1 MNKKTI
7 IGIVIFVILVGAI
20 ILIKSLSSKGGI
32 LDNSLT
38 TIYVATGGG
47 KEDFLKD
54 EEVLEILRKEYK
66 INVVFDTWS
75 NSKTVSKPLIR
86 ETIGLGN
93 QDIINRMENGEEFS
107 VTSEG
112 VTKYDALFTSDIR
125 YYEYY
130 KQAPD
135 KSKGEADRYTVL
147 GGGLTLNTPIV
158 FYSWD
163 KIVDALIQ
171 NGIAEEKDGVYYV
184 TDMDTLVDYILNG
197 KKWKDI
203 GVTDDIY
210 GNVSISSIDPVKS
223 SPGATYYGLLLAILS
238 KGEVNEANVKKNMP
252 KLKELY
258 IKSGNM
264 KFTPAD
270 LFQEYLR
277 AGMGAQKIIVDYEKS
292 IVDFSNSNRKGF
304 DQVKDRIRI
313 LYPKPTSWNN
323 HCYMYFTENGEI
335 LYKAFEENERIQQI
349 AWEKY
354 GFRTGVTGG
363 KYDVSKIGI
372 PVPQEITSTVPGLK
386 MSEYNALID
395 GLK

>member
-1 MNKKTI
+1 MNKKRL
-7 IGIVIFVILVGAI
+7 IGIIIFVVLIVGI
-20 ILIKSLSSKGGI
+20 ILFKQIGGDISTAGIK
-32 LDNSLT
+32 

-66 INVVFDTWS
+66 IDVVFDTWS

-93 QDIINRMENGEEFS
+93 SDIISRMESGEKFTINS
-107 VTSEG
+107 PG

-130 KQAPD
+130 KQKPTD
-135 KSKGEADRYTVL
+135 DEAERYTVL

-163 KIVDALIQ
+163 KIVDALIA
-171 NGIAEEKDGVYYV
+171 NKLAEEKDGIYYV
-184 TDMDTLVDYILNG
+184 TDMEKLVDYILNG
-197 KKWKDI
+197 KKWSEL
-203 GVTDDIY
+203 GVSDDIY

-223 SPGATYYGLLLAILS
+223 SPGATYYGLLLGILS
-238 KGEVNEANVKKNMP
+238 KGEITEANVKANMP

-264 KFTPAD
+264 RFTPAD

-277 AGMGAQKIIVDYEKS
+277 AGMGTQKIIVDYEKS
-292 IVDFSNSNRKGF
+292 IIDFSNSNKKGF
-304 DQVKDRIRI
+304 EQVKDRIRI

-335 LYKAFEENERIQQI
+335 LNKAFEENERIQQI

-354 GFRTGVTGG
+354 GFRTGITGG

-372 PVPQEITSTVPGLK
+372 KVPQEITSTISGLK
-386 MSEYNALID
+386 MNEYNALID

>member
-1 MNKKTI
+1 MNKKQI
-7 IGIVIFVILVGAI
+7 IGIVILIVLVLLI
-20 ILIKSLSSKGGI
+20 IGYKNFGKEVL
-32 LDNSLT
+32 NSNLT

-66 INVVFDTWS
+66 LNVIFDTWS

-93 QDIINRMENGEEFS
+93 SDIISRMENGEKF
-107 VTSEG
+107 TINSEG

-125 YYEYY
+125 YYDYY
-130 KQAPD
+130 KQKPT
-135 KSKGEADRYTVL
+135 GEEAERYTVL

-163 KIVDALIQ
+163 KIVDALIKNNLAKEE
-171 NGIAEEKDGVYYV
+171 NGIYYV
-184 TDMDTLVDYILNG
+184 TDMEKLVSYILNG
-197 KKWKDI
+197 KKWSEL
-203 GVTDDIY
+203 GVSDDIY

-223 SPGATYYGLLLAILS
+223 SPGATYYGLLLGILS
-238 KGEVNEANVKKNMP
+238 KGEITEANVKANMP
-252 KLKELY
+252 KLKDLY

-264 KFTPAD
+264 RFTPAD

-277 AGMGAQKIIVDYEKS
+277 AGMGTQKIIVDYEKS
-292 IVDFSNSNRKGF
+292 IIDFSNSNKKGF
-304 DQVKDRIRI
+304 DSIKDRIRI

-335 LYKAFEENERIQQI
+335 LNKAFEENERIQQI

-372 PVPQEITSTVPGLK
+372 PVPQEITSTISGLK

>member
-1 MNKKTI
+1 MSKKQI
-7 IGIVIFVILVGAI
+7 IGVIIFVILILGI
-20 ILIKSLSSKGGI
+20 IAFRQFGSDISDIG
-32 LDNSLT
+32 LT

-66 INVVFDTWS
+66 LNVVFDTWS

-93 QDIINRMENGEEFS
+93 ADIVKRMENGEKFTINS
-107 VTSEG
+107 VG

-125 YYEYY
+125 YYDYY
-130 KQAPD
+130 KQRPV
-135 KSKGEADRYTVL
+135 GEEAERYTVL

-163 KIVDALIQ
+163 KIVDVLIQ
-171 NGIAEEKDGVYYV
+171 NKLAEEKDGIYYV
-184 TDMDTLVDYILNG
+184 TDMDKLVDYILNG
-197 KKWKDI
+197 KSWKEL

-210 GNVSISSIDPVKS
+210 GNMSISSIDPVKS
-223 SPGATYYGLLLAILS
+223 SPGATYYGLLLGILS
-238 KGEVNEANVKKNMP
+238 KGEITEANIKKNMP
-252 KLKELY
+252 KLKDLY

-264 KFTPAD
+264 RFTPAD

-277 AGMGAQKIIVDYEKS
+277 AGMGTQKIIVDYEKS
-292 IVDFSNSNRKGF
+292 IIDFSNSNKRGF
-304 DQVKDRIRI
+304 EQVKDRIRI

-335 LYKAFEENERIQQI
+335 LYKAFEEDERIQQI

-354 GFRTGVTGG
+354 GFRTGITGG

-372 PVPQEITSTVPGLK
+372 PVPQEITSTISGLK
-386 MSEYNALID
+386 MDEYNALID

>member
-1 MNKKTI
+1 MMNKKQI
-7 IGIVIFVILVGAI
+7 IGIVIFLILIAGI
-20 ILIKSLSSKGGI
+20 ILFKQFGSTISNVGI
-32 LDNSLT
+32 T

-66 INVVFDTWS
+66 IDVVFDTWS
-75 NSKTVSKPLIR
+75 NSKTVSQPLIR

-93 QDIINRMENGEEFS
+93 QGIINRMENGEKF
-107 VTSEG
+107 TINSEG
-112 VTKYDALFTSDIR
+112 VTRYDALFTSDIR

-130 KQAPD
+130 KQKPAEN
-135 KSKGEADRYTVL
+135 EAERYTVL

-163 KIVDALIQ
+163 KIVDALIA
-171 NGIAEEKDGVYYV
+171 NKLAEEKDGIYYV
-184 TDMDTLVDYILNG
+184 TDMEKLVSYILNG
-197 KKWKDI
+197 KKWSEL

-223 SPGATYYGLLLAILS
+223 SPGATYYGLLLGILS
-238 KGEVNEANVKKNMP
+238 KGEVNEANVKANMP

-264 KFTPAD
+264 RFTPAD

-277 AGMGAQKIIVDYEKS
+277 AGMGTQKIIVDYEKS
-292 IVDFSNSNRKGF
+292 IIDFSNSNKKGF
-304 DQVKDRIRI
+304 EQVKDRIRI

-335 LYKAFEENERIQQI
+335 LNKAFEENEKIQQI

-354 GFRTGVTGG
+354 GFRTGITGG

-372 PVPQEITSTVPGLK
+372 AVPQEITSTISGLK
-386 MSEYNALID
+386 MNEYNALID

>member
-7 IGIVIFVILVGAI
+7 IGLVIFVILIGI
-20 ILIKSLSSKGGI
+20 IVFYKTGKKIITG
-32 LDNSLT
+32 DLT

-54 EEVLEILRKEYK
+54 EEVLEILKKEYK
-66 INVVFDTWS
+66 IDVVFDTWS
-75 NSKTVSKPLIR
+75 NSKTVSSPLIR

-93 QDIINRMENGEEFS
+93 QDIINKMENGETFTINS
-107 VTSEG
+107 PG

-125 YYEYY
+125 YYDYY
-130 KQAPD
+130 KQKPVND
-135 KSKGEADRYTVL
+135 EAERYTVL

-163 KIVDALIQ
+163 KIVDALIAH
-171 NGIAEEKDGVYYV
+171 GLAEEKDGIYYV
-184 TDMDTLVDYILNG
+184 TDMDGLVDIILNG
-197 KKWKDI
+197 KKWSEL

-238 KGEVNEANVKKNMP
+238 KGELSEENVIANMP

-258 IKSGNM
+258 VKSGNM

-277 AGMGAQKIIVDYEKS
+277 AGMGTQKIIVDYEKS
-292 IVDFSNSNRKGF
+292 IIDFSNSNKKGF
-304 DQVKDRIRI
+304 EQVKDRIRV

-354 GFRTGVTGG
+354 GFRTGITGG

-372 PVPQEITSTVPGLK
+372 AVPQEITSTVSGLK
-386 MSEYNALID
+386 MAEYNALIE

>member
-1 MNKKTI
+1 MSKKQI
-7 IGIVIFVILVGAI
+7 IGIVVFIVLILGIIAYKQFGSDISNVGI
-20 ILIKSLSSKGGI
+20 
-32 LDNSLT
+32 T

-75 NSKTVSKPLIR
+75 NSKTVSVPLIR

-93 QDIINRMENGEEFS
+93 QDIISRMENGEKFTINS
-107 VTSEG
+107 PG

-125 YYEYY
+125 YYDYY
-130 KQAPD
+130 KGRPT
-135 KSKGEADRYTVL
+135 GEEAERYTTL

-163 KIVDALIQ
+163 KIVDALIKNGLAEED
-171 NGIAEEKDGVYYV
+171 NGIYYV
-184 TDMDTLVDYILNG
+184 TNMDKLVEYILNG
-197 KKWKDI
+197 KKWKEL

-223 SPGATYYGLLLAILS
+223 SPGATYYGLLLGILS
-238 KGEVNEANVKKNMP
+238 KGEITEANVKANMP

-264 KFTPAD
+264 RFTPAD

-277 AGMGAQKIIVDYEKS
+277 AGMGTQKIIVDYEKS
-292 IVDFSNSNRKGF
+292 IIDFSNSNKKGF

-354 GFRTGVTGG
+354 GFRTGITGG

-372 PVPQEITSTVPGLK
+372 PVPQEITSTISGLK
-386 MSEYNALID
+386 MNEYNALIN

>member
-1 MNKKTI
+1 MKMNKKRI
-7 IGIVIFVILVGAI
+7 IGIVILIVLILAI
-20 ILIKSLSSKGGI
+20 ILYKNFGNEVL
-32 LDNSLT
+32 NSNLT

-66 INVVFDTWS
+66 LNVVFDTWS
-75 NSKTVSKPLIR
+75 NSKTVSSPLIR

-93 QDIINRMENGEEFS
+93 QSIINRMSNGEKFTINS
-107 VTSEG
+107 PD

-125 YYEYY
+125 YYDYY
-130 KQAPD
+130 KQRPLE
-135 KSKGEADRYTVL
+135 GEAERYTVL

-163 KIVDALIQ
+163 KIVDALIA
-171 NGIAEEKDGVYYV
+171 NNLAEEKDGIYYV
-184 TDMDTLVDYILNG
+184 KDMEKLVSYILNG
-197 KKWKDI
+197 KKWSEL
-203 GVTDDIY
+203 GVSDDIY
-210 GNVSISSIDPVKS
+210 GNVGISSIDPVKS
-223 SPGATYYGLLLAILS
+223 SPGATYYGLLLGILS
-238 KGEVNEANVKKNMP
+238 HGEITEANVKANMP

-264 KFTPAD
+264 RFTPAD

-277 AGMGAQKIIVDYEKS
+277 AGMGTQKIIVDYEKS
-292 IVDFSNSNRKGF
+292 IIDFSNSNPKGF
-304 DQVKDRIRI
+304 EQVKDRIRI

-323 HCYMYFTENGEI
+323 HCYMYFTEEGEI
-335 LYKAFEENERIQQI
+335 LYKAFEENDRIQQI

-372 PVPQEITSTVPGLK
+372 PVPQEITSTISGLK
-386 MSEYNALID
+386 MNEYNALIN

>member
-1 MNKKTI
+1 MNKKKI
-7 IGIVIFVILVGAI
+7 IGIIIFLILITGI
-20 ILIKSLSSKGGI
+20 ILFKKFGSNISNVGIK
-32 LDNSLT
+32 T
-38 TIYVATGGG
+38 VYVATGGG

-54 EEVLEILRKEYK
+54 EEVLSILRKEYK
-66 INVVFDTWS
+66 IDVVFDTWS
-75 NSKTVSKPLIR
+75 NSKTVSQPLIR

-93 QDIINRMENGEEFS
+93 SDIIKRMENGEKFTINS
-107 VTSEG
+107 SG

-130 KQAPD
+130 KQKPTTD
-135 KSKGEADRYTVL
+135 EAERYTVL

-163 KIVDALIQ
+163 KIVDALIA
-171 NGIAEEKDGVYYV
+171 NKLAEEKDGIYYV
-184 TDMDTLVDYILNG
+184 TDMEKLVSYILNG
-197 KKWKDI
+197 KKWSEL

-223 SPGATYYGLLLAILS
+223 SPGATYYGLLLGILS
-238 KGEVNEANVKKNMP
+238 KGEVTDNSIKTNMP

-264 KFTPAD
+264 RFTPAD

-277 AGMGAQKIIVDYEKS
+277 AGMGTQKIIVDYEKS
-292 IVDFSNSNRKGF
+292 IIDFSNSNKRGF
-304 DQVKDRIRI
+304 EQVKDRIRI

-335 LYKAFEENERIQQI
+335 LNKAFEENERIQQI

-354 GFRTGVTGG
+354 GFRTGITGG
-363 KYDVSKIGI
+363 KYDVSKIGVK
-372 PVPQEITSTVPGLK
+372 VPQEITSTISGLK
-386 MSEYNALID
+386 MNEYNALIN

>member
-1 MNKKTI
+1 MNKKQI
-7 IGIVIFVILVGAI
+7 IGIIIFIVLIAGI
-20 ILIKSLSSKGGI
+20 ILFKQFGSEISNAG
-32 LDNSLT
+32 LT
-38 TIYVATGGG
+38 TVYVATGGG

-54 EEVLEILRKEYK
+54 EEVLKILRKEYK
-66 INVVFDTWS
+66 IDVVFDTWS

-93 QDIINRMENGEEFS
+93 QDIITRIENGEKFTIHS
-107 VTSEG
+107 DG

-125 YYEYY
+125 YYDYY
-130 KQAPD
+130 KQKPTGD
-135 KSKGEADRYTVL
+135 EAERYTVL

-163 KIVDALIQ
+163 KIVDALIA
-171 NGIAEEKDGVYYV
+171 NKLAEEKDGIYYV
-184 TDMDTLVDYILNG
+184 TNMEKLVDYILNG
-197 KKWKDI
+197 KKWSEL

-223 SPGATYYGLLLAILS
+223 SPGATYYGLLLGILS

-258 IKSGNM
+258 VKSGNM
-264 KFTPAD
+264 RFTPAD

-277 AGMGAQKIIVDYEKS
+277 AGMGTQKIIVDYEKS
-292 IVDFSNSNRKGF
+292 IIDFSNSNPKGF
-304 DQVKDRIRI
+304 EQVKDRIRI

-335 LYKAFEENERIQQI
+335 LNKAFEENERIQQI

-354 GFRTGVTGG
+354 GFRTGITGG

-372 PVPQEITSTVPGLK
+372 AVPQEITSTISGLK
-386 MSEYNALID
+386 MNEYNALID

>member
-1 MNKKTI
+1 MSKKQI
-7 IGIVIFVILVGAI
+7 IGVIIFVVLVLGI
-20 ILIKSLSSKGGI
+20 ILYKNLGGEI
-32 LDNSLT
+32 VNPGLT

-66 INVVFDTWS
+66 IDVIFDTWS

-93 QDIINRMENGEEFS
+93 ADIIKRMENGEKF
-107 VTSEG
+107 TINSEG

-125 YYEYY
+125 YYQYY
-130 KQAPD
+130 KEKPVNE
-135 KSKGEADRYTVL
+135 EAERYTVL
-147 GGGLTLNTPIV
+147 GGDLTLNTPIV

-163 KIVDALIQ
+163 KIVDALIA
-171 NGIAEEKDGVYYV
+171 NKLVEEVDGIYYV
-184 TDMDTLVDYILNG
+184 TNMETLVDYILNG
-197 KKWKDI
+197 KSWKDL

-210 GNVSISSIDPVKS
+210 GNVGISSIDPVKS
-223 SPGATYYGLLLAILS
+223 SPGATYYGLLLGILT
-238 KGEVNEANVKKNMP
+238 KNQITEENVKKNMP
-252 KLKELY
+252 KLKDLY

-264 KFTPAD
+264 RFTPAD

-277 AGMGAQKIIVDYEKS
+277 AGMGTQKIIVDYEKS
-292 IVDFSNSNRKGF
+292 IIDFSNSNPKGF
-304 DQVKDRIRI
+304 EQVKDRIRI
-313 LYPKPTSWNN
+313 LYPKQTSWNN

-335 LYKAFEENERIQQI
+335 LYKAFTENERIQQI

-372 PVPQEITSTVPGLK
+372 PVPQEITSAIEGLK

>member
-1 MNKKTI
+1 MKVNKKQI
-7 IGIVIFVILVGAI
+7 IGVVVLI
-20 ILIKSLSSKGGI
+20 ILILLVIGYKKFGNEVL
-32 LDNSLT
+32 NANLT

-54 EEVLEILRKEYK
+54 PEVLEILRKEYK
-66 INVVFDTWS
+66 IDVIFDTWS
-75 NSKTVSKPLIR
+75 NSKTVSLPLIR

-93 QDIINRMENGEEFS
+93 SDIINKMENGEKFTINS
-107 VTSEG
+107 PG

-125 YYEYY
+125 YYDYY
-130 KQAPD
+130 KQRPVND
-135 KSKGEADRYTVL
+135 EAERYTVL

-163 KIVDALIQ
+163 KIVDALI
-171 NGIAEEKDGVYYV
+171 NNKLAEEKDGIYYV
-184 TDMDTLVDYILNG
+184 TDMEKLVDYILNG
-197 KKWKDI
+197 KKWSEL
-203 GVTDDIY
+203 GVSDDIY

-223 SPGATYYGLLLAILS
+223 SPGATYYGLLLGILS
-238 KGEVNEANVKKNMP
+238 KGEITEANVKKNMP
-252 KLKELY
+252 KLKDLY

-264 KFTPAD
+264 RFTPAD

-277 AGMGAQKIIVDYEKS
+277 AGMGTQKIIVDYEKS
-292 IVDFSNSNRKGF
+292 IIDFSNSNSRGF

-354 GFRTGVTGG
+354 GFRTGITGG

-372 PVPQEITSTVPGLK
+372 PVPQEITSTISGLK
-386 MSEYNALID
+386 MNEYNALID

>member
-1 MNKKTI
+1 MNKKQI
-7 IGIVIFVILVGAI
+7 IGVVIFIVLIGLI
-20 ILIKSLSSKGGI
+20 ILYKQFGNDI
-32 LDNSLT
+32 LDSNLT

-54 EEVLEILRKEYK
+54 EEVLKILRKEYK
-66 INVVFDTWS
+66 LNVVFDTWS

-86 ETIGLGN
+86 ETIGRGN
-93 QDIINRMENGEEFS
+93 QDIINRMENGETF
-107 VTSEG
+107 TINSEG

-125 YYEYY
+125 YYDYY
-130 KQAPD
+130 KQRPNE
-135 KSKGEADRYTVL
+135 GEAERYTVL

-163 KIVDALIQ
+163 KIVDALIA
-171 NGIAEEKDGVYYV
+171 NNIAEEKDGVYYV
-184 TDMDTLVDYILNG
+184 SDMPRLVEYILNG
-197 KKWKDI
+197 KKWSEL
-203 GVTDDIY
+203 GVSDDIY

-223 SPGATYYGLLLAILS
+223 SPGATYYGLLLGILAN
-238 KGEVNEANVKKNMP
+238 GEVTEDSINRVMP
-252 KLKELY
+252 TLKDLY

-264 KFTPAD
+264 RFTPAD

-277 AGMGAQKIIVDYEKS
+277 AGMGTQKIIVDYEKS
-292 IVDFSNSNRKGF
+292 MIDFSNSNPKGF
-304 DQVKDRIRI
+304 EQVKDRIRV

-323 HCYMYFTENGEI
+323 HCYMYFTEAGEI
-335 LYKAFEENERIQQI
+335 LNKAFEENERIQQI

-354 GFRTGVTGG
+354 GFRTGITGG

-372 PVPQEITSTVPGLK
+372 AIPQEINSTISGLK
-386 MSEYNALID
+386 MSEYNALMD

>member
-1 MNKKTI
+1 MKMNKKRI
-7 IGIVIFVILVGAI
+7 IGIVILIVLILAI
-20 ILIKSLSSKGGI
+20 ILYKNYGNEVL
-32 LDNSLT
+32 NSNLT

-66 INVVFDTWS
+66 LNVVFDTWS
-75 NSKTVSKPLIR
+75 NSKTVSSPLIR

-93 QDIINRMENGEEFS
+93 QSIINRMSNGEKFTINS
-107 VTSEG
+107 PD

-125 YYEYY
+125 YYDYY
-130 KQAPD
+130 KQRPLE
-135 KSKGEADRYTVL
+135 GEAERYTVL

-163 KIVDALIQ
+163 KIVDALIA
-171 NGIAEEKDGVYYV
+171 NNLAEEKDGIYYV
-184 TDMDTLVDYILNG
+184 KDMEKLVSYILNG
-197 KKWKDI
+197 KKWSEL
-203 GVTDDIY
+203 GVSDDIY
-210 GNVSISSIDPVKS
+210 GNVGISSIDPVKS
-223 SPGATYYGLLLAILS
+223 SPGATYYGLLLGILS
-238 KGEVNEANVKKNMP
+238 HGEITEANVKANMP

-264 KFTPAD
+264 RFTPAD

-277 AGMGAQKIIVDYEKS
+277 AGMGTQKIIVDYEKS
-292 IVDFSNSNRKGF
+292 IIDFSNSNPKGF
-304 DQVKDRIRI
+304 EQVKDRIRI

-323 HCYMYFTENGEI
+323 HCYMYFTEEGEI
-335 LYKAFEENERIQQI
+335 LYKAFEENDRIQQI

-372 PVPQEITSTVPGLK
+372 PVPQEITSTISGLK
-386 MSEYNALID
+386 MNEYNALIN

>member
-7 IGIVIFVILVGAI
+7 IGLVIFI
-20 ILIKSLSSKGGI
+20 ILIGIIVFYKSGKKLITG
-32 LDNSLT
+32 DLT

-54 EEVLEILRKEYK
+54 EEVLDILRKEYK
-66 INVVFDTWS
+66 IDVVFDTWS
-75 NSKTVSKPLIR
+75 NSKTVNSPLIR

-93 QDIINRMENGEEFS
+93 QDIINRMESGETFTINS
-107 VTSEG
+107 PG

-125 YYEYY
+125 YYDYY
-130 KQAPD
+130 KQKPV
-135 KSKGEADRYTVL
+135 GEEAERYTVL

-163 KIVDALIQ
+163 KIVDALISH
-171 NGIAEEKDGVYYV
+171 GIAEEKDGIYYV
-184 TDMDTLVDYILNG
+184 VDMDSLVDIILNG
-197 KKWKDI
+197 KKWSEL

-238 KGEVNEANVKKNMP
+238 KGELSEENVVANMP
-252 KLKELY
+252 KLKDLY

-277 AGMGAQKIIVDYEKS
+277 AGMGTQKIIVDYEKS
-292 IVDFSNSNRKGF
+292 IIDFSNSNKKGF
-304 DQVKDRIRI
+304 EQVKDRIRI

-354 GFRTGVTGG
+354 GFRTGITGG

-372 PVPQEITSTVPGLK
+372 AVPQEITSTVSGLK
-386 MSEYNALID
+386 MAEYNALIE